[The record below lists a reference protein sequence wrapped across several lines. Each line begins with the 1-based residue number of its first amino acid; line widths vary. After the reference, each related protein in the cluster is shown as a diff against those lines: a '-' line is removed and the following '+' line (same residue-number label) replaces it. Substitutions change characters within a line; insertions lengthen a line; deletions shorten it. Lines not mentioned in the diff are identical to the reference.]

1 MRIITVDDHEVVRQG
16 LRSILETQPG
26 WSVVGEAGDGREA
39 VERAGELRP
48 DIMIMDIS
56 MPCLNGLEA
65 THQILKNYPEIRILV
80 LTLHDNDHLLRQV
93 LASGARGYLLKS
105 DASRELIIAVEALSL
120 NRVYF
125 SPKVTGFVLN
135 RFADRAA
142 KCDTEEPASPLTSRE
157 REVVQLVAEGKSNKE
172 AAGILKISVKTV
184 ETHRKNIMDK
194 LGLTSVSDVVRY
206 AIRNHIIES

>member
-39 VERAGELRP
+39 VERAGELHP

-65 THQILKNYPEIRILV
+65 TRQILKSHPDIRILV
-80 LTLHDNDHLLRQV
+80 LTLHDNDHLVQQV

-105 DASRELIIAVEALSL
+105 DASRDLITAVEALSL
-120 NRVYF
+120 NRLYF
-125 SPKVTGFVLN
+125 SPKVTGIVLN
-135 RFADRAA
+135 RFVDGTAA
-142 KCDTEEPASPLTSRE
+142 RVPQEPASPLTSRE
-157 REVVQLVAEGKSNKE
+157 REVVQLVAEGKANKE
-172 AAGILKISVKTV
+172 VAGILKISVKTV